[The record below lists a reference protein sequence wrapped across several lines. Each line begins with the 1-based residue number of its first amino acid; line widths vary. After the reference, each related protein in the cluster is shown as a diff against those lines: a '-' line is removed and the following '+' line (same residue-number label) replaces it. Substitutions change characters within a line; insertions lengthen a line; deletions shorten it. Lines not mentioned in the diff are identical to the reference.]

1 MPSRRSIRF
10 ASVLQM
16 ISITL
21 NDMVRNYDDDR
32 DVRNDAS
39 MNVEEIHGRTG
50 YTSKMSRR
58 KIQVLRLY

>member
-1 MPSRRSIRF
+1 
-10 ASVLQM
+10 M
-16 ISITL
+16 INIAL

-39 MNVEEIHGRTG
+39 MNVEEIHDRRD

-58 KIQVLRLY
+58 EIPLLRLY